1 MGFTLCS
8 SSELSYPSLEGLRNA
23 KANPVASKSFTRA
36 GGYIKKHYFLSSY
49 SDARK
54 LVISSHL
61 VPGHL
66 EGSFMGKKRQVEP
79 RKKLEFVRTLLID
92 NYDSYT
98 YNIYQELSVINGVP
112 PVVVRNDELTWKDIC
127 CLLYEDCAFDNIVIS
142 PGPGSPTCPAD
153 IGVCRQL
160 LLECWDIPILG
171 VCLGHQALGYA
182 HGAQIIHASE
192 PIHGRLSEI
201 EHNGCNLFANIPS
214 GRNSRFKV
222 VRYHSLVIDAES
234 LPKELIPIAWT
245 ASDDTLSF
253 LETQKFDAI
262 PDAYESERQKA
273 NSDSFSAKNGS
284 YWGHV
289 NGTKSRKVVMGIRHA
304 TWPHYGVQ
312 FHPESVATTYGR
324 QIFKNFREIT
334 KDYWLQMSSSFSSD
348 RNIHYTGKMKLLQK
362 YNCCTTCVVDLLSIL
377 NEKKNFLSHTPFL
390 LSTIE
395 GDAYASLSSKL
406 VLASMQV
413 PHATG
418 LFGAVHTGR
427 QSVKKADFRVNGEG
441 CSSGQFMRGANQRN
455 LGFLD
460 MVNILPP
467 SLGAKFLRLKWRK
480 FGHLAS
486 EVGGARNIFTEL
498 FGKNKAENT
507 FWLDSSSTEKGRAR
521 FSFMGGK
528 GGDLWKQLTFRLSEQ
543 SDTAGE
549 RGHLLIEDTKGF
561 TCSKILEE
569 GFFEYLNKE
578 LLSLCHE
585 EKDYEGLPFDFYGG
599 FIGYIGYNLKV
610 ECGAASNAHKST
622 TPDACFFF
630 ADNLVVI
637 DHHTNDVYVLS
648 LQEGNTTK
656 TQWLDD
662 TEKKLVSLKGSA
674 TRQLHERISKPVAN
688 SPHEAGFLSEKS
700 QKQYVS
706 DVEKCLEYIKDGE
719 SYELC
724 LTTQFRKCIGEVD
737 PLRLYLHLREKN
749 PAPYASWLNFSKENL
764 CICSSSPERFLRLDR
779 NGILEAKPIKGTIAR
794 GTTPEEDERLKLQ
807 LQYSYTVKRKRNP
820 WSRGGMLAIISY
832 VEETSLNIVVLKGT
846 DGFSDGVGLV
856 AYHLKLVVER
866 IDPSRYAIFIDAFM
880 FEGNLLDWRFS
891 LSPSPSL
898 SLSLCSEKDQAENLM
913 IVDLL
918 RNDLGRV
925 CEPGTVHVPH
935 LMEVESYAT
944 VHTMVSTIRGKKQSN
959 VSAVDCI
966 KAAFPGGSMTGAPKL
981 RSMELLDSIESC
993 SRGIYSGSIGFFSYN
1008 QTFDLNIVIRTVV
1021 IHENEATIGAGGAIV
1036 ALSDPEKEYEE
1047 MVLKT
1052 RAPANAVMEF

>member
-1 MGFTLCS
+1 MQKMGFTLCS
-8 SSELSYPSLEGLRNA
+8 SSELSYPSLESLKNA

-66 EGSFMGKKRQVEP
+66 EGSFMGKKRQMEP

-112 PVVVRNDELTWKDIC
+112 PVVVQNDELTWKDIYR
-127 CLLYEDCAFDNIVIS
+127 LLYEDGAFDNIVIS

-182 HGAQIIHASE
+182 HDAQIIHASE

-234 LPKELIPIAWT
+234 LPKDLIPIAWT

-273 NSDSFSAKNGS
+273 NFDSFSAKNGS

-334 KDYWLQMSSSFSSD
+334 KDYWLQTSSSFSSD
-348 RNIHYTGKMKLLQK
+348 RNIHYT
-362 YNCCTTCVVDLLSIL
+362 
-377 NEKKNFLSHTPFL
+377 
-390 LSTIE
+390 
-395 GDAYASLSSKL
+395 
-406 VLASMQV
+406 ASMQV

-418 LFGAVHTGR
+418 LFGAVHR
-427 QSVKKADFRVNGEG
+427 QSVKKADFRVNGEA

-455 LGFLD
+455 LGFFD

-528 GGDLWKQLTFRLSEQ
+528 GGDLWKQLTFRLSEE

-549 RGHLLIEDTKGF
+549 RGGHLLIEDNKGF

-578 LLSLCHE
+578 LLSLYHE

-662 TEKKLVSLKGSA
+662 TEKKLVSLKVSA

-688 SPHEAGFLSEKS
+688 SPREAGFLSEKS

-724 LTTQFRKCIGEVD
+724 LTTQFRKFIGEVD

-794 GTTPEEDERLKLQ
+794 GTTPEKDERLKLQ
-807 LQYSYTVKRKRNP
+807 LQY
-820 WSRGGMLAIISY
+820 
-832 VEETSLNIVVLKGT
+832 
-846 DGFSDGVGLV
+846 
-856 AYHLKLVVER
+856 
-866 IDPSRYAIFIDAFM
+866 
-880 FEGNLLDWRFS
+880 
-891 LSPSPSL
+891 
-898 SLSLCSEKDQAENLM
+898 SEKDQAENLM

-959 VSAVDCI
+959 VSAVDCV